1 MEKPVQVDFDKVIV
15 DTSDK
20 EKMFDMQDKNMV
32 KKEDALSE
40 SR

>member
-1 MEKPVQVDFDKVIV
+1 MQVDFDKVIV

-32 KKEDALSE
+32 KRPMSKTLFIILF
-40 SR
+40 